1 MGRRDAFIISILTF
15 ITAVAWIAF
24 DVYHASVEST
34 IPTEVE
40 SQLAPITPKFDT
52 SVIEKVKKRQNV
64 EPLDSGSIKVVVPT
78 QTPSS
83 SPAAAILS
91 ISPTPRPELGA
102 NAGLG
107 QTATQ
112 SGGL

>member
-1 MGRRDAFIISILTF
+1 MEEKVGRRDAFIISILTF
-15 ITAVAWIAF
+15 ITAIAWIAF

-64 EPLDSGSIKVVVPT
+64 EPLDSGSIKAIVPT

-83 SPAAAILS
+83 SPAAEIRS
-91 ISPTPRPELGA
+91 ISPT
-102 NAGLG
+102 GLG